1 MGLIY
6 GLIVLSFFALIII
19 NLGWAITNLYF
30 FIVEGVQTLMVGSTF
45 AENIYFSTYL
55 KWIIILDSI
64 WISSTL
70 IFIFRRTFDKTDP
83 KLHYL
88 SSNVIPEPEIFVIIP
103 TYNEEQIVEKVI
115 NDYKNQKFVKTV
127 LVVDNHSSDKTV
139 EIARSCGAK
148 VIEKEQ
154 NKGFAHSC
162 IVGMKESLKSNAD
175 IIVFSE
181 CDGTFSGDDL
191 EKMVPYLN
199 NCHMV
204 LGTRQIQVLSEKGN
218 QNSTFYV
225 WGNYLLA
232 KLIQLKFFSIQHLGV
247 VELTDVGCMYR
258 CIKRESLEKIVDQF
272 SKPNTDEPIISSE
285 SGLFAILMTMIGI
298 RNNLKIV
305 EIPITFKKRIGVSK
319 TQSDKKL
326 RAIRYGL
333 TFFWYIIWS

>member
-6 GLIVLSFFALIII
+6 ALIVLSFFALIVI
-19 NLGWAITNLYF
+19 NVGWAITNLYF

-55 KWIIILDSI
+55 KWILLLDSV

-70 IFIFRRTFDKTDP
+70 IFIFRRKFYKTDP
-83 KLHYL
+83 ELHYL
-88 SSNVIPEPEIFVIIP
+88 SSNLISEPKIFVIIP
-103 TYNEEQIVEKVI
+103 TYNEEQIVKKVI

-127 LVVDNHSSDKTV
+127 LIVDNHSSDKTV
-139 EIARSCGAK
+139 EIAKSCGAK
-148 VIEKEQ
+148 VIEKEK

-162 IVGMKESLKSNAD
+162 VVGMRESLKSDAD

-181 CDGTFSGDDL
+181 CDGTFSGGDL

-225 WGNYLLA
+225 WGNYFLA
-232 KLIQLKFFSIQHLGV
+232 KLIQLKFFSIQHMGV

-258 CIKRESLEKIVDQF
+258 CIKRESLQKIVDQF
-272 SKPNTDEPIISSE
+272 SKSNTDEPIISSE

-305 EIPITFKKRIGVSK
+305 EIPITFKKRVGISK
-319 TQSDKKL
+319 TQSDKKI

>member
-6 GLIVLSFFALIII
+6 ALIVLSFFALIII

-45 AENIYFSTYL
+45 VENIYFSTYL
-55 KWIIILDSI
+55 KWILLFDSI
-64 WISSTL
+64 WILSTL
-70 IFIFRRTFDKTDP
+70 IFIFRRKFYKTDP
-83 KLHYL
+83 ELHYL
-88 SSNVIPEPEIFVIIP
+88 SSNIIHEPKIFVIIP
-103 TYNEEQIVEKVI
+103 TYNEEQIVKKVI

-127 LVVDNHSSDKTV
+127 LIVDNHSSDKTV
-139 EIARSCGAK
+139 EIAKSCGAK

-162 IVGMKESLKSNAD
+162 VVGMKESLKSDAD

-225 WGNYLLA
+225 WGNYFLA

-319 TQSDKKL
+319 TQSDKKV

>member
-1 MGLIY
+1 M
-6 GLIVLSFFALIII
+6 
-19 NLGWAITNLYF
+19 
-30 FIVEGVQTLMVGSTF
+30 
-45 AENIYFSTYL
+45 
-55 KWIIILDSI
+55 
-64 WISSTL
+64 
-70 IFIFRRTFDKTDP
+70 R
-83 KLHYL
+83 
-88 SSNVIPEPEIFVIIP
+88 
-103 TYNEEQIVEKVI
+103 
-115 NDYKNQKFVKTV
+115 
-127 LVVDNHSSDKTV
+127 
-139 EIARSCGAK
+139 
-148 VIEKEQ
+148 
-154 NKGFAHSC
+154 
-162 IVGMKESLKSNAD
+162 ESLKSDAD

-181 CDGTFSGDDL
+181 CDGTFSGGDL

-225 WGNYLLA
+225 WGNYFLA
-232 KLIQLKFFSIQHLGV
+232 KLIQLKFFSIQHMGV

-272 SKPNTDEPIISSE
+272 SKSNTDEPIISSE

-305 EIPITFKKRIGVSK
+305 EIPITFKKRVGISK
-319 TQSDKKL
+319 TQSDKKI

>member
-6 GLIVLSFFALIII
+6 ALIVLSFFALIII
-19 NLGWAITNLYF
+19 NATWAITNLYF

-55 KWIIILDSI
+55 KWILILDSI

-70 IFIFRRTFDKTDP
+70 IFIFRRKLYKTDP

-88 SSNVIPEPEIFVIIP
+88 SSNLISDPKIFVIIP
-103 TYNEEQIVEKVI
+103 TFNEEQIVEKVI
-115 NDYKNQKFVKTV
+115 NDYKNQKFVTNI
-127 LVVDNHSSDKTV
+127 LIVDNHSSDKTV
-139 EIARSCGAK
+139 EIAKSCG
-148 VIEKEQ
+148 VQVLEKKE

-162 IVGMKESLKSNAD
+162 VVGMKESLNSNAN
-175 IIVFSE
+175 IIAFSE
-181 CDGTFSGDDL
+181 CDGTFSGVDL
-191 EKMVPYLN
+191 EKMIPYLN

-204 LGTRQIQVLSEKGN
+204 IGTRQIQVLSEKGN

-225 WGNYLLA
+225 WGNYFLA
-232 KLIQLKFFSIQHLGV
+232 KLIQLKFFSIQHLGI

-258 CIKRESLEKIVDQF
+258 CLRRESLEKIVNQF

-305 EIPITFKKRIGVSK
+305 EIPITFKKRIGISK
-319 TQSDKKL
+319 TQSDKKI

-333 TFFWYIIWS
+333 TFFWHIIWS

>member
-6 GLIVLSFFALIII
+6 ALIVLSFFALIVI
-19 NLGWAITNLYF
+19 NLGWALTNLYF

-55 KWIIILDSI
+55 KWILLLDAI

-70 IFIFRRTFDKTDP
+70 IFIFRRTFYKTDP

-88 SSNVIPEPEIFVIIP
+88 SSNLISEPEIFVIIP

-115 NDYKNQKFVKTV
+115 NDYKNQKFVKTI

-139 EIARSCGAK
+139 EIAKSCGAK

-162 IVGMKESLKSNAD
+162 VVGMKESLKSNAD

-204 LGTRQIQVLSEKGN
+204 IGTRQIQVLSEKGN

-272 SKPNTDEPIISSE
+272 SKRNSDEPIISSE

-305 EIPITFKKRIGVSK
+305 EIPITFKKRVGVSK
-319 TQSDKKL
+319 TQSDKKI

>member
-6 GLIVLSFFALIII
+6 ALIVLSFFSLILI
-19 NLGWAITNLYF
+19 NISWAITNFYF
-30 FIVEGVQTLMVGSTF
+30 FIVEGIQTLMVGSTF

-55 KWIIILDSI
+55 KWILILDLI
-64 WISSTL
+64 WIFSTL
-70 IFIFRRTFDKTDP
+70 IFIFRRKFYKTDP

-88 SSNVIPEPEIFVIIP
+88 SSNLISEPKIFVIIP
-103 TYNEEQIVEKVI
+103 TFNEEQIVKKVI
-115 NDYKNQKFVKTV
+115 NDYKNQKFVTNI
-127 LVVDNHSSDKTV
+127 LIVDNHSSDKTV
-139 EIARSCGAK
+139 EIAKSCGVQ
-148 VIEKEQ
+148 VIEKEE

-162 IVGMKESLKSNAD
+162 VVGMKESLNSNAN
-175 IIVFSE
+175 IVVFSE

-191 EKMVPYLN
+191 EKMIPYLN

-204 LGTRQIQVLSEKGN
+204 IGTRQIQVLSEKGN

-225 WGNYLLA
+225 WGNYFLA
-232 KLIQLKFFSIQHLGV
+232 KLIQLKFFSIQHLGI

-258 CIKRESLEKIVDQF
+258 CIRRESLEKIVNQF

-305 EIPITFKKRIGVSK
+305 EIPITFKKRIGISK
-319 TQSDKKL
+319 TQSDKKI